1 MRGILFLFLFFSVT
15 VFSQERELLQGK
27 IVSRS
32 KLLSGIYIANINT
45 GESVLSRKGGYFEL
59 MGTVNDTLMFSG
71 SLFIGYRRALDE
83 LDLKKEMLFI
93 PLEENDLS
101 YQLSEIMIYK
111 VTAESLGIVPKGRKI
126 LTPGER
132 RLYTANSGG
141 GLIPIDM
148 IVNAITG
155 RTKMLK
161 KALKYEQEEM
171 RKEKLLRIFDEKFIR
186 ENFGIPDAYVMGFVY
201 NAVSDPEVLS
211 VLNAKGVAKASL
223 QLRLGDLALG
233 FLEMIQEKDKKG
245 NPKN

>member
-1 MRGILFLFLFFSVT
+1 MRGILCLFLFFSIAG
-15 VFSQERELLQGK
+15 FSQEREWLQGK

-32 KLLSGIYIANINT
+32 KLLSGIYVANVNT
-45 GESVLSRKGGYFEL
+45 GESVLTGKGGYFEL
-59 MGTVNDTLMFSG
+59 MGRENDTLMFSG

-83 LDLKKEMLFI
+83 IDMKKEMIFI

-111 VTAESLGIVPKGRKI
+111 VTAESLGIVPKGRKQ
-126 LTPGER
+126 LTPAER

-161 KALKYEQEEM
+161 KALEYEKGEM
-171 RKEKLLRIFDEKFIR
+171 RKEKLLRIFDEKFIE
-186 ENFGIPDAYVMGFVY
+186 ENFGIPAVYVQGFVY
-201 NAVSDPEVLS
+201 NAVADPEVVS
-211 VLNAKGVAKASL
+211 ILNDKVGSKGAL
-223 QLRLGDLALG
+223 QMRLGVLALS
-233 FLEMIQEKDKKG
+233 FNEMIQEKDQRTKAVK
-245 NPKN
+245 

>member
-1 MRGILFLFLFFSVT
+1 MRGILFLFLFFSFT
-15 VFSQERELLQGK
+15 AFSQERELLQGK

-32 KLLSGIYIANINT
+32 KLLSGIYIANVNT

-59 MGTVNDTLMFSG
+59 MGKANDTLMFSG
-71 SLFIGYRRALDE
+71 SLFIGYRRTLDE

-126 LTPGER
+126 LTPAER

-186 ENFGIPDAYVMGFVY
+186 ENYGIPDAYVMGFVY

-211 VLNAKGVAKASL
+211 LLNAKGVAKASL